1 MRRGREEIIAAILTS
16 VLQGATK
23 SKIIYKAYLNYY
35 QAEKYIEY
43 LLRRNLITCEGK
55 IYKIT
60 ENGMDYLK
68 TFTTIKNDN
77 IQLNING

>member
-23 SKIIYKAYLNYY
+23 SKIIYNAYLNYY

-43 LLRRNLITCEGK
+43 LLSHNLITSNGK

-68 TFTTIKNDN
+68 TFTMIKGDN
-77 IQLNING
+77 TKLNIKG